1 VNGYDRRPFGKNRRE
16 SIMVLKRTD
25 AARRV
30 LVAAGLAVVCLVGCA
45 EKDPAGVAKGPAKVP
60 AAAPVVPAAAESW
73 QTPTDEECQQFAKS
87 LEQIVQSGDL
97 TAFNN
102 VVDWDAIL
110 EKATS
115 GFPGVEK
122 ARRQFIA
129 GVKQTVGHR
138 TGIGWAILGEVAKGG
153 SYKFLHV
160 HTQYDQ
166 KRVLFRFLLAGQQG
180 VNYHDFILVRQ
191 SDGKIRAVDL
201 YIFLSAE
208 MLSTA
213 IRRGFIPVVAEASKS
228 VLAKLTGAESEYV
241 KHAKVIAQMPNA
253 VVSGNYQQALEIYR
267 RLPPA
272 LQKDKNILM
281 LRLRAAQA
289 TGDKALHA
297 TAIDDFRRYHPDDPC
312 VDILAIDVHIL
323 NKRYDEALKC
333 IDRLDVAVGGDPY
346 LDVLRA
352 SSRIVQGDYAAAR
365 AFAQKAIDAEE
376 LLIDA
381 YWTLVT
387 IALAEKNFDETTRLL
402 NLIIQKFN
410 VEIGDLSGNPPY
422 AEYIKSPQYK
432 QWMQSRLLGQ

>member
-1 VNGYDRRPFGKNRRE
+1 
-16 SIMVLKRTD
+16 MVLKRTD

-60 AAAPVVPAAAESW
+60 AAAPAVTAAAESQTPVW
-73 QTPTDEECQQFAKS
+73 QTPTDEECRQFAKS

-97 TAFNN
+97 AAFNN

-110 EKATS
+110 DKATS
-115 GFPGVEK
+115 GFPGIEK
-122 ARRQFIA
+122 ARRQFTA
-129 GVKQTVGHR
+129 GVKQTMGSR
-138 TGIGWAILGEVAKGG
+138 TGLGWNVAQQVTNGG
-153 SYKFLHV
+153 SYRFLRIHSK
-160 HTQYDQ
+160 YDQ

-180 VNYHDFILVRQ
+180 VNYHDFVLVRQ

-208 MLSTA
+208 MLSTT
-213 IRRGFIPVVAEASKS
+213 IRRGFVPVVAEVSKS
-228 VLAKLTGAESEYV
+228 VLAKLTGAENEYI
-241 KHAKVIAQMPNA
+241 KHIKIVSQMSNA
-253 VVSGNYQQALEIYR
+253 VVSGNSQQALEIYR
-267 RLPPA
+267 RLPPV
-272 LQKDKNILM
+272 LQKDKNLLL

-289 TGDKALHA
+289 TGDETLYVV
-297 TAIDDFRRYHPDDPC
+297 AIDDFRRCHPNDPC
-312 VDILAIDVHIL
+312 IDMLAIDGHIL

-333 IDRLDVAVGGDPY
+333 IDRLDKAVGGDTY

-352 SSRIVQGDYAAAR
+352 NLRIAQGDHEAAR
-365 AFAQKAIDAEE
+365 ALAQKAIDAEE
-376 LLIDA
+376 SLVDA
-381 YWTLVT
+381 YWTLVA

-410 VEIGDLSGNPPY
+410 VEIGDLSGNPMY

-432 QWMQSRLLGQ
+432 QWMQSRLRGQ